1 MNFSITNPSLAKS
14 MKRISLW
21 MLVLALGVM
30 ACDPYEPSKNEFE
43 KAAEAPVTAGT
54 ANFSKYVA
62 VGNSLTAGFA
72 DNALYLEGQQNSYP
86 LILQGQMRAAGAPS
100 TFVQPLIP
108 AGDGVG
114 TTLVGTPPNHTILAR
129 QFPTIAGTIPALTVG
144 QKSFVAS
151 ANPALDFTGTVA
163 GAAWRP
169 AGGFTGLQNF
179 GVPGVTMG
187 GATSTMLGNAALAGG
202 NPYYNRF
209 ATSPGTSTLIGDAV
223 AAAPTFWTFHLGNN
237 DVLGYATAGGAN
249 PAAITANSTFITQLD
264 AAIDP
269 LVGVANSKGVV
280 VNIPDVTAIAFFQ
293 AIPARS
299 FPPAP
304 TPTFD
309 ATTTA
314 GINGL
319 WAAYLTQLGID
330 ATPLGGLP
338 AGVTAGSGHTNP
350 TFLAASRANG
360 IMFVASNG
368 KIRMT
373 NPRVNASGTGD
384 LICLTAQL
392 AIPQPGGVS
401 RGITPPL
408 TVSPT
413 GGPNIFSSLA
423 APVQGIMNSISGGAN
438 VAFLVPNAGPLGTQ
452 FVLDEAE
459 ISTAQSATAGFNA
472 ALAAKVNAINAS
484 SKRVALYDAFTFFN
498 SVAANGVFIGDSRSK
513 QLLTNGYL
521 SGGLFSMDG
530 VHPSPAG
537 YAVLANQIILT
548 INREFCSTLKP
559 VDASRYRTY
568 RVE

>member
-1 MNFSITNPSLAKS
+1 

-114 TTLVGTPPNHTILAR
+114 TTLIGTPPNHTITAR

-144 QKSFVAS
+144 QKTFLAS
-151 ANPALDFTGTVA
+151 ANPALDFTGTVP

-209 ATSPGTSTLIGDAV
+209 ATSPGASTLIGDAV

-237 DVLGYATAGGAN
+237 DVLGYATSGGVS
-249 PAAITANSTFITQLD
+249 PAAPTPNATFITQLD

-269 LVGVANSKGVV
+269 LVAVANSKGVV
-280 VNIPDVTAIAFFQ
+280 VNIPDVTAIAFFK
-293 AIPARS
+293 AIPPLS

-304 TPTFD
+304 TPTFS
-309 ATTTA
+309 ATTAA

-338 AGVTAGSGHTNP
+338 AGVTAGPGHTNP
-350 TFLAASRANG
+350 TFLANSRSNG
-360 IMFVASNG
+360 IMFVSAG

-373 NPRVNASGTGD
+373 TASD

-408 TVSPT
+408 SATPT

-423 APVQGIMNSISGGAN
+423 APVQGIMNAISGGAN

-452 FVLDEAE
+452 FVLDATE
-459 ISTAQSATAGFNA
+459 IGTAQSATAGFNT
-472 ALAAKVNAINAS
+472 ALANKVNAINAS

-498 SVAANGVFIGDSRSK
+498 NVAANGVFIGDSRSK
-513 QLLTNGYL
+513 QLLTNAYL

-537 YAVLANQIILT
+537 YAVLANEIIGT
-548 INREFCSTLKP
+548 INREFGSTLKP

>member
-1 MNFSITNPSLAKS
+1 

-43 KAAEAPVTAGT
+43 KAAEAPVTAGS

-114 TTLVGTPPNHTILAR
+114 TTLIGTPPNHTITAR

-144 QKSFVAS
+144 QKTFLAS
-151 ANPALDFTGTVA
+151 ANPALDFTGTVP

-209 ATSPGTSTLIGDAV
+209 ATSPGASTLIGDAV

-269 LVGVANSKGVV
+269 LVAVANSKGVV

-373 NPRVNASGTGD
+373 NPRVNAGGTGD

-423 APVQGIMNSISGGAN
+423 APVQGIMNAISGGAN

-452 FVLDEAE
+452 FVLDETE

-513 QLLTNGYL
+513 QLLTNAYL

-537 YAVLANQIILT
+537 YAVLANEIIGT
-548 INREFCSTLKP
+548 INREFGSTLKP